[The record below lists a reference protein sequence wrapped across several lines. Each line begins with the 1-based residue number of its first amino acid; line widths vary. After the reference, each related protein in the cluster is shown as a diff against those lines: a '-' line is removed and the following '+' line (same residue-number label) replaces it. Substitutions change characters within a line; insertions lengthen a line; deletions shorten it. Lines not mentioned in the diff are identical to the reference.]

1 MEEEDFPCPK
11 LFFLQ
16 SANKTSPKRLK
27 QPKPQ
32 ISKCNHNPSS
42 SITQQILCLLPS
54 WRFYNGAKNNEFK
67 IKSSWITFFAL
78 NYLTWNYFVSQE
90 SASFKKL
97 IGSFSS

>member
-1 MEEEDFPCPK
+1 MEEEDFPYPTP
-11 LFFLQ
+11 FFLQ
-16 SANKTSPKRLK
+16 TANISNPKRLK

-32 ISKCNHNPSS
+32 ISKCNYNPSS

-78 NYLTWNYFVSQE
+78 NYLTWNYL
-90 SASFKKL
+90 SAKKVPVL
-97 IGSFSS
+97 KN